1 MPSSAAPAFRRG
13 FWGHVRIALLEARF
27 QFLSSLRL
35 PAFAV
40 PTLLFP
46 LFFYLFF
53 GVVFQRGGVSLAAP
67 TYMLATY
74 GVFGVLGPSLFGF
87 GVGLAQERDSGAL
100 LLKRTTPM
108 PAGAYLFARVAVA
121 MIFGAVVLL
130 GLFLLGAYAAGV
142 ELHRSQWFGLA
153 GVTLAGVLPLCALGL
168 AMGAW
173 AKQQAAVAVVNLV
186 FISMSVLSGLWFPIQ
201 MLPGFLQDLA
211 IVFPAYHLGQ
221 LALKVIDLD
230 MGQPAALHVGLL
242 AGQAA
247 VFLAVAAAGLRRFAG
262 R

>member
-1 MPSSAAPAFRRG
+1 MTANARSLRPG
-13 FWGHVRIALLEARF
+13 FWWRLRIVLLETRF
-27 QFLSSLRL
+27 QFLSALRL

-53 GVVFQRGGVSLAAP
+53 GVVFQRDGVSFVAP

-74 GVFGVLGPSLFGF
+74 GVFGILGPSIFGF

-108 PAGAYLFARVAVA
+108 PAAAYLFARVGVA
-121 MIFGAVVLL
+121 AIFGAVVVT
-130 GLFLLGAYAAGV
+130 GLFLLAGYAAGV
-142 ELHRSQWFGLA
+142 ELHRWQWFALA
-153 GVTLAGVLPLCALGL
+153 GVILAGVLPLSAVGL
-168 AMGAW
+168 AIGAW
-173 AKQQAAVAVVNLV
+173 AKQQAAVAVVNLI
-186 FISMSVLSGLWFPIQ
+186 FIAMSVLSGLWFPIH
-201 MLPGFLQDLA
+201 MLPGVLQDFANVL
-211 IVFPAYHLGQ
+211 PAYHLGQ

-230 MGQPAALHVGLL
+230 LGRPLWLHLALLGGQT
-242 AGQAA
+242 A
-247 VFLAVAAAGLRRFAG
+247 VCLVVAAAGFRRFSG

>member
-1 MPSSAAPAFRRG
+1 MPATVAPTPRRG
-13 FWGHVRIALLEARF
+13 FGWQVRIALLEARF
-27 QFLSSLRL
+27 QFLSSFRL

-53 GVVFQRGGVSLAAP
+53 GVLFQRGGVSLAAP
-67 TYMLATY
+67 TYMLATF
-74 GVFGVLGPSLFGF
+74 GVFGIFGPSIFGF

-108 PAGAYLFARVAVA
+108 PAVAYLFARVAVA
-121 MIFGAVVLL
+121 VIFGAVVLL

-142 ELHRSQWFGLA
+142 ELHRWQWFSLA
-153 GVTLAGVLPLCALGL
+153 GTILAGVLPLCALGL
-168 AMGAW
+168 AIGAW

-186 FISMSVLSGLWFPIQ
+186 FISMSVLSGLWFPIN
-201 MLPGFLQDLA
+201 MLPGFLQDFA
-211 IVFPAYHLGQ
+211 IVLPAYHLGQ
-221 LALKVIDLD
+221 LALKVINLDL
-230 MGQPAALHVGLL
+230 GQPAALHVGLL
-242 AGQAA
+242 AGQTA
-247 VFLAVAAAGLRRFAG
+247 VFLAVAAAGLRRFSG